1 MSKENKA
8 PVNSNLDKQIRNM
21 EKKKEKNDSL
31 FYVLKECCK
40 LKWNEIVKKEK
51 RKPVSSQDTIPY
63 QRMFQDGICKI
74 DKTHFNKM
82 IYFND
87 INYRLAH
94 KEEKN
99 AIFNEFCSFLNYF
112 DHSVKIQLA
121 YMNEF
126 IDMEKETKTI
136 EIELQDDG
144 FDDLREEY
152 QEMLNRQLRK
162 GNNGLVKRRYIIFT
176 VEAKNLKEARGKL
189 SKIEIGIMNNLKTIG
204 VSSYVLDGNERLE
217 VLYHILNEEHI
228 KLDVNW
234 EAVKQRKISTKD
246 YIAPEFF
253 NFYDK
258 RTFNVGHKVG
268 QSLQMIILAP
278 ELSDRALADFLDLE
292 NEAILSFHVQSI
304 DQQKAIK
311 YIKHKLT
318 DLESMK
324 IEEQKKAI
332 RAGYDM
338 DVIPADINTYIED
351 TKNILRDLQ
360 SRNERWYQITVV
372 ATTFAKTLPEL
383 QTNVFHLQSVGQQ
396 YNCLM
401 KPFDNEQENCFM
413 ACLPLGVNRLYPKRG
428 LTTSALAVF
437 IPFTSQELYMSG
449 NSLYYGINALS
460 NNMIMADRRQL
471 KNPNGLILG
480 VPGSGKSFS
489 SKREIFNVF
498 LTTHDSIYIL
508 DPEGEYSPVVQML
521 KGQVVKISSNS
532 SNYINPLD
540 INMDYSEDESP
551 VTLKA
556 DFVMSLMELI
566 CAKKEGLAPIEKTYI
581 DKCVPKIYQKY
592 MENPKPENMPI
603 LEDLWN
609 ELKKLNKQEATELAD
624 ALEIYVKGSL
634 QIFNHRTNVDIHN
647 RLVCFDIKELGKN
660 LKKLGMLIVQDQ
672 VWNRVTKNR
681 NNHVSTWYYIDEMHL
696 LLKEEQ
702 TAAYTTE
709 IWKRFRK
716 WGGIPTGMTQ
726 NVKDFLKSPEIES
739 IFDNSSFIYLLSQ
752 APGDKEILSKKFNI
766 SDSQLKYVTNSQAGE
781 GLIIFEGMIL
791 PFIDH
796 FPKNTKMYK
805 AMTTKPEEVANKSVN
820 NESVG
825 TTDSHQ
831 VTLGNDK
838 EKTGEPLVVEIK
850 EELPKKKRGRPKKET
865 VEVTE
870 TEKPVET
877 PVKKKRGRPK
887 KVSD

>member
-1 MSKENKA
+1 
-8 PVNSNLDKQIRNM
+8 
-21 EKKKEKNDSL
+21 
-31 FYVLKECCK
+31 
-40 LKWNEIVKKEK
+40 
-51 RKPVSSQDTIPY
+51 
-63 QRMFQDGICKI
+63 
-74 DKTHFNKM
+74 
-82 IYFND
+82 
-87 INYRLAH
+87 
-94 KEEKN
+94 
-99 AIFNEFCSFLNYF
+99 
-112 DHSVKIQLA
+112 
-121 YMNEF
+121 
-126 IDMEKETKTI
+126 
-136 EIELQDDG
+136 
-144 FDDLREEY
+144 
-152 QEMLNRQLRK
+152 
-162 GNNGLVKRRYIIFT
+162 
-176 VEAKNLKEARGKL
+176 
-189 SKIEIGIMNNLKTIG
+189 
-204 VSSYVLDGNERLE
+204 
-217 VLYHILNEEHI
+217 
-228 KLDVNW
+228 
-234 EAVKQRKISTKD
+234 
-246 YIAPEFF
+246 
-253 NFYDK
+253 
-258 RTFNVGHKVG
+258 
-268 QSLQMIILAP
+268 
-278 ELSDRALADFLDLE
+278 
-292 NEAILSFHVQSI
+292 
-304 DQQKAIK
+304 
-311 YIKHKLT
+311 
-318 DLESMK
+318 
-324 IEEQKKAI
+324 
-332 RAGYDM
+332 
-338 DVIPADINTYIED
+338 
-351 TKNILRDLQ
+351 
-360 SRNERWYQITVV
+360 
-372 ATTFAKTLPEL
+372 
-383 QTNVFHLQSVGQQ
+383 
-396 YNCLM
+396 
-401 KPFDNEQENCFM
+401 
-413 ACLPLGVNRLYPKRG
+413 
-428 LTTSALAVF
+428 
-437 IPFTSQELYMSG
+437 
-449 NSLYYGINALS
+449 
-460 NNMIMADRRQL
+460 
-471 KNPNGLILG
+471 
-480 VPGSGKSFS
+480 
-489 SKREIFNVF
+489 
-498 LTTHDSIYIL
+498 
-508 DPEGEYSPVVQML
+508 
-521 KGQVVKISSNS
+521 
-532 SNYINPLD
+532 
-540 INMDYSEDESP
+540 
-551 VTLKA
+551 
-556 DFVMSLMELI
+556 
-566 CAKKEGLAPIEKTYI
+566 
-581 DKCVPKIYQKY
+581 